1 MRAAAFFAFG
11 PPDVLRLVE
20 LDDPEAGPGQVRVR
34 VKAAGVQPIDCWV
47 RAGRMPPWATR
58 EFPQIPGNE
67 FAGIVDQVGEGV
79 DGFFVGSEVLGFTT
93 LGCYAGLVVVSADQV
108 VSRPA
113 ALSWEV
119 AGGMSGAG
127 QTAHLAMTE
136 LDVGAGDT
144 VLIHAAAGG
153 VGTVAVQLARARGA
167 TVIGTASEANHAY
180 LRSLGAIPVSYGDG
194 LVERVQALAPAGVD
208 AALDGAGG
216 EALQAS
222 LALVANRDR
231 ILTLV
236 EHEQAEPLGI
246 RVIQGQRS
254 AARLAALVDLCVQG
268 ALRVQIRR
276 AYPLRLAAD
285 AHREVETRHG
295 HGKIVL
301 TVPEE

>member
-1 MRAAAFFAFG
+1 PEVCLLKAAAFSAFG
-11 PPDVLRLVE
+11 PSDVLQLVQ
-20 LDDPEAGPGQVRVR
+20 LDVPQAGAGQVRVR

-58 EFPQIPGNE
+58 QFPQIPGNE
-67 FAGIVDQVGEGV
+67 FAGVVDQVGEGV
-79 DGFFVGSEVLGFTT
+79 DSFFVGSEVLGFTT
-93 LGCYAGLVVVSADQV
+93 LGCYAELVVVSADQV

-113 ALSWEV
+113 ALSC
-119 AGGMSGAG
+119 
-127 QTAHLAMTE
+127 
-136 LDVGAGDT
+136 
-144 VLIHAAAGG
+144 
-153 VGTVAVQLARARGA
+153 
-167 TVIGTASEANHAY
+167 
-180 LRSLGAIPVSYGDG
+180 
-194 LVERVQALAPAGVD
+194 VE

-236 EHEQAEPLGI
+236 EHDRAESLGI
-246 RVIQGQRS
+246 RVIRGQRS

-285 AHREVETRHG
+285 AHRE
-295 HGKIVL
+295 
-301 TVPEE
+301 